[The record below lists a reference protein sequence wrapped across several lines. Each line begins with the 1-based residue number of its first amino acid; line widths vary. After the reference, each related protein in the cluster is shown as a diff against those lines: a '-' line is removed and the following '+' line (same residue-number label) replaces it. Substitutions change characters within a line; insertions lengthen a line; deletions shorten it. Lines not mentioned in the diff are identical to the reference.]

1 MKSQEDLPMSKP
13 VLIEIELNDHICVL
27 RCHGPFVSGRETE
40 YMQTKLDEIKRMA
53 CTRVLA
59 DFEHVSSIGS
69 MGVGFLVGAYT
80 SVVKKPGGRF
90 LLAGASPSVRHVLDL
105 TRLNTIIPQASDFPS
120 GLALLSAGINS

>member
-1 MKSQEDLPMSKP
+1 MSNP
-13 VLIEIELNDHICVL
+13 VLIEIEQNDHICVL
-27 RCHGPFVSGRETE
+27 RCHGPFVSGQEME

-90 LLAGASPSVRHVLDL
+90 LLTGASPSVRHVLDL
-105 TRLNTIIPQASDFPS
+105 TRLNTVIPEAPDLASGIGLLRASDPQHQ
-120 GLALLSAGINS
+120 